1 MAFVAKACCLLPTEV
16 GVFAR
21 LGALC
26 QWRGVCAQDLLS
38 LANSVCVCVCKTCL
52 LPTEGVCARLTVPC
66 QQRVCVQDS
75 LSLANRRCVS
85 KTAVSCQQGGVCQK
99 INCSNG
105 WFCLFLSTHTSTHKC
120 KEEMVTRIHQEKDEY
135 TSKEILKMNCH

>member
-38 LANSVCVCVCKTCL
+38 LANSVCVC
-52 LPTEGVCARLTVPC
+52 ARLVSC

-75 LSLANRRCVS
+75 LSLANRGCVCKTRCLLQ
-85 KTAVSCQQGGVCQK
+85 TEGVCPR
-99 INCSNG
+99 
-105 WFCLFLSTHTSTHKC
+105 LLSLANRGVCAK
-120 KEEMVTRIHQEKDEY
+120 K
-135 TSKEILKMNCH
+135 